1 MKWLFNPW
9 LALAALAGALQTLTF
24 APLELWWLQ
33 PFTLAAL
40 FVISFKSFN
49 LAHAALAGFVF
60 GLAHFLTGVSWL
72 YISLHDYGMMPAP
85 LAILGVFLLACYM
98 ALYPLLAALLTRW
111 LGTFHGLPSG
121 WSPLLFASAWF
132 LSEMARGW
140 VFTGFPWLAAGYAH
154 TTGLLTGWATLLG
167 VYGTGF
173 IVALIAAYSARE
185 IVFSRFS
192 RPRLAQNLLL
202 LLFPVFVIGA
212 LAQQFPKVTL
222 VLDRPPFL
230 NVRLLQGNVPQSMK
244 FDSATIVNAAQ
255 GYTQMAAIPAT
266 EKEIDL
272 IVLPETA
279 IPVPAEQFPKAI
291 EDLGA
296 VAREKNAF
304 ILVGAP
310 AYQNKRWTNSVLLLG
325 SDGLL
330 QSQRYDK
337 QHLVPFGEFIPFG
350 FRWFVQAMQMPL
362 GDFAKGAA
370 EQAPFLIKRV
380 RVATNI
386 CYEDVFGE
394 ELRNDA
400 QKADILL
407 NLSNLAWFGRSW
419 AMPQHLQIAQMRSI
433 ELGRPSLRS
442 TNTGVTAVIN
452 AYGKIEQQLELNTR
466 SYLDAKVRVASRDTL
481 YLQIGDL
488 PLLFFTVLVLLQCWR
503 TRKRRAVQ
511 TVVSSQV
518 IDVEFR
524 EVSKE

>member
-1 MKWLFNPW
+1 MKWLFNRW
-9 LALAALAGALQTLTF
+9 LAFAALAGALQTLTF

-33 PFTLAAL
+33 PFTLAIL
-40 FVISFKSFN
+40 FIVSFKSFN
-49 LAHAALAGFVF
+49 LTQAALAGFLF
-60 GLAHFLTGVSWL
+60 GLTHFLTGISWL

-85 LAILGVFLLACYM
+85 LAVLGVFLLACYM

-111 LGTFHGLPSG
+111 LGTSHGLPSA

-140 VFTGFPWLAAGYAH
+140 IFTGFPWLAAGYAH
-154 TTGLLTGWATLLG
+154 TTGLLTGWATLVG

-173 IVALIAAYSARE
+173 IVALIAAYGARE
-185 IVFSRFS
+185 ILFSRLS
-192 RPRLAQNLLL
+192 RPRIAQNLLL
-202 LLFPVFVIGA
+202 LLFPIFVIGA
-212 LAQQFPKVTL
+212 IAQQLPKVRL
-222 VLDRPPFL
+222 VSDRPPYL

-244 FDSATIVNAAQ
+244 FDSATIVNAVQ
-255 GYTQMAAIPAT
+255 DYVQMAANSATAPAG
-266 EKEIDL
+266 DL
-272 IVLPETA
+272 VVLPETA
-279 IPVPAEQFPKAI
+279 LPVPAEQFPKAI

-304 ILVGAP
+304 ILMGAP
-310 AYQNKRWTNSVLLLG
+310 DHREGRWSNSVLLLG
-325 SDGLL
+325 SDGVL
-330 QSQRYDK
+330 QPQRYDK

-362 GDFAKGAA
+362 GDFARGAA
-370 EQAPFLIKRV
+370 EQAPFLIKGV
-380 RVATNI
+380 RIAANI

-452 AYGKIEQQLELNTR
+452 AYGVVEQQLEINTR

-488 PLLFFTVLVLLQCWR
+488 PLLLFTALVLLQCWR
-503 TRKRRAVQ
+503 TRKQRVVQAV
-511 TVVSSQV
+511 VGSEV

-524 EVSKE
+524 EISKE